1 MATLILEDGS
11 RFEGTLFGHKQPA
24 TGEVV
29 FMTGMSGYQETL
41 TDPAYRGQI
50 VCMTYPLI
58 GNVGVNDLD
67 FESGCVQVSGLVV
80 SELCELPSNWQ
91 MKKTLDEFLDEQGVT
106 GICGVDT
113 RALTRHI
120 RDNGVMR
127 GRIVAGEATEED
139 IAACRAFS
147 LHGEAIEASCRERH
161 DVSTAGDVRIA
172 VLDLGMK
179 RSLTNWIVRQGAQVT
194 AFPALTGAQEMLE
207 SGCDGVLISAGPG
220 NPEDYPQIVE
230 TVKALMAAKPV
241 MGVGLGHLL
250 MALASGCRVERMR
263 FGHHGG
269 NQPVKDLAAGT
280 CAVTSQSHLYAVSGD
295 ALPEG
300 VRVSHIN
307 WNDRSVEG
315 LVYEGKDAFSVQ
327 FIPSGLGGSFDTTAL
342 FDRFL
347 KMVRANRERA
357 GV

>member
-58 GNVGVNDLD
+58 GNVGVSDLD

-91 MKKTLDEFLDEQGVT
+91 MKKTLDEFLDEQGVA

-127 GRIVAGEATEED
+127 GRIVVGEATEED
-139 IAACRAFS
+139 LAACRSFA
-147 LHGEAIEASCRERH
+147 LHGEAIDASCRERH

-179 RSLTNWIVRQGAQVT
+179 RSLTNWIVKQGAQVT
-194 AFPALTGAQEMLE
+194 VFPALTGAQEILE

-230 TVKALMAAKPV
+230 TVKALMEKKPV

-280 CAVTSQSHLYAVSGD
+280 CAVTSQSHLYAVSGEV
-295 ALPEG
+295 LPEG

-307 WNDRSVEG
+307 WNDRSIEG
-315 LVYEGKDAFSVQ
+315 LVYEGRDAFSVQ
-327 FIPSGLGGSFDTTAL
+327 FIPSGLGGPFDTTAL
-342 FDRFL
+342 FDNFL
-347 KMVRANRERA
+347 KTVRANREKA

>member
-11 RFEGTLFGHKQPA
+11 RFEGTLFGRRQPA

-41 TDPAYRGQI
+41 TDPSYRGQI

-58 GNVGVNDLD
+58 GNVGVSKLD
-67 FESGCVQVSGLVV
+67 DESGCAQAAGLIV

-91 MKKTLDEFLDEQGVT
+91 MDRTLGAFLDEQGVT
-106 GICGVDT
+106 GLCGVDT

-127 GRIVAGEATEED
+127 GRIVAGEATEGD
-139 IAACRAFS
+139 LAVCRAFS
-147 LHGEAIEASCRERH
+147 LAGEAIAASCAARY
-161 DVSTAGDVRIA
+161 DVSTEGGVRVA

-179 RSLTNWIVRQGAQVT
+179 RSLTDWMVSRGAQVT
-194 AFPALTGAQEMLE
+194 VFPALTGAQEILA
-207 SGCDGVLISAGPG
+207 SGCDGVLVSPGPG
-220 NPEDYPQIVE
+220 NPQDYPQITE
-230 TVKALMAAKPV
+230 TVKALMEARPV

-269 NQPVKDLAAGT
+269 NQPVRDLAAGT
-280 CAVTSQSHLYAVSGD
+280 CAVTGQSHLYVVSGE
-295 ALPEG
+295 AMPEG
-300 VRVSHIN
+300 VRVSHVN
-307 WNDRSVEG
+307 WNDRSIEG
-315 LVYEGKDAFSVQ
+315 LAYEGKDAFSVQ
-327 FIPSGLGGSFDTTAL
+327 FVPSGLGGPFDTTYL

-347 KMVRANRERA
+347 KMVRESRERRGA
-357 GV
+357 

>member
-172 VLDLGMK
+172 VLDLGME
-179 RSLTNWIVRQGAQVT
+179 RSLTNWIVRRGAQVT
-194 AFPALTGAQEMLE
+194 VFPALTGAQEILE
-207 SGCDGVLISAGPG
+207 SGCEGVLISAGPG

-347 KMVRANRERA
+347 NMVRANRERA

>member
-67 FESGCVQVSGLVV
+67 FESGCVQAAGLVV

-194 AFPALTGAQEMLE
+194 VFPALTGAQEILE

-307 WNDRSVEG
+307 WNDRSIEG
-315 LVYEGKDAFSVQ
+315 LVYEGRDAFSVQ
-327 FIPSGLGGSFDTTAL
+327 FIPSGLGGPFDTTAL
-342 FDRFL
+342 FDDFL
-347 KMVRANRERA
+347 KTVRANREKA

>member
-127 GRIVAGEATEED
+127 GRIVPGEAAQED
-139 IAACRAFS
+139 LAACRAFA
-147 LHGEAIEASCRERH
+147 LHGEVIAASCRERH

-179 RSLTNWIVRQGAQVT
+179 LSLTNWLVRQGAQVT
-194 AFPALTGAQEMLE
+194 AFPALTGAQEILE
-207 SGCDGVLISAGPG
+207 SGCDGMLISAGPG

-307 WNDRSVEG
+307 WNDRSIEG
-315 LVYEGKDAFSVQ
+315 LVYEGRDAFSVQ
-327 FIPSGLGGSFDTTAL
+327 FIPSGLGGPFDTTAL
-342 FDRFL
+342 FDNFL
-347 KMVRANRERA
+347 KTVRANREKA

>member
-58 GNVGVNDLD
+58 GNVGINDLD
-67 FESGCVQVSGLVV
+67 YESGCAQAAGLIV

-127 GRIVAGEATEED
+127 GRIVAGEAGEED
-139 IAACRAFS
+139 LAACRAFS
-147 LHGEAIEASCRERH
+147 LHGEAIAASCKARH

-194 AFPALTGAQEMLE
+194 VFPALTGAQEILE
-207 SGCDGVLISAGPG
+207 SGCEGVLISAGPG

-263 FGHHGG
+263 FGHHGS

-280 CAVTSQSHLYAVSGD
+280 CAVTSQSHLYTVSGD

-347 KMVRANRERA
+347 NMVRANRERA

>member
-179 RSLTNWIVRQGAQVT
+179 RSLTNWIVRRGAQVT
-194 AFPALTGAQEMLE
+194 VFPALTGAQEILL

-241 MGVGLGHLL
+241 RGVGLGHLL

-307 WNDRSVEG
+307 WNDRSIEG
-315 LVYEGKDAFSVQ
+315 LVYEGRDAFSVQ
-327 FIPSGLGGSFDTTAL
+327 FIPSGLGGPFDTTAL
-342 FDRFL
+342 FDDFL
-347 KMVRANRERA
+347 KTVRANREKA

>member
-11 RFEGTLFGHKQPA
+11 RYEGTLFGHKQSV

-29 FMTGMSGYQETL
+29 FTTGMTGYQETL
-41 TDPAYRGQI
+41 TDPSYCGQI

-58 GNVGVNDLD
+58 GNVGINDLD
-67 FESGCVQVSGLVV
+67 DESAGVRMRGFIV
-80 SELCELPSNWQ
+80 SELCDTPSNWQ
-91 MKKTLDEFLDEQGVT
+91 TKKTLDQYLAEQGVT

-161 DVSTAGDVRIA
+161 DVSTAGDVKVA

-179 RSLTNWIVRQGAQVT
+179 RSLTNWIVRRGAQVT
-194 AFPALTGAQEMLE
+194 VFPALTGAQEILL

-307 WNDRSVEG
+307 WNDRSIEG
-315 LVYEGKDAFSVQ
+315 LVYEGRDAFSVQ
-327 FIPSGLGGSFDTTAL
+327 FIPSGLGGPFDTTAL
-342 FDRFL
+342 FDDFL
-347 KMVRANRERA
+347 KTVRANREKA

>member
-127 GRIVAGEATEED
+127 GRIVPGEAAQED
-139 IAACRAFS
+139 LAACRAFA
-147 LHGEAIEASCRERH
+147 LHGEVIAASCRERH

-179 RSLTNWIVRQGAQVT
+179 RSLTNRIVRQGAQVT
-194 AFPALTGAQEMLE
+194 VFPALTGVREILE
-207 SGCDGVLISAGPG
+207 SGCDGVLISDGPG
-220 NPEDYPQIVE
+220 NPEEYPQIVE
-230 TVKALMAAKPV
+230 TVKTLMEKRPV
-241 MGVGLGHLL
+241 MGVGLGHLM

-280 CAVTSQSHLYAVSGD
+280 CAVTSQSHLYAVSGE
-295 ALPEG
+295 ALPKG

-307 WNDRSVEG
+307 WNDRSIEG
-315 LVYEGKDAFSVQ
+315 LVYESRDAFSVQ
-327 FIPSGLGGSFDTTAL
+327 FIPSGLGGPFDTTAL
-342 FDRFL
+342 FDNFL
-347 KMVRANRERA
+347 KTVRANREKA

>member
-58 GNVGVNDLD
+58 GNVGINDLD
-67 FESGCVQVSGLVV
+67 FESGCVQAAGLVV

-91 MKKTLDEFLDEQGVT
+91 MKKTLDEFFDEQGVT

-179 RSLTNWIVRQGAQVT
+179 RSLTDWIVRQGAQVT
-194 AFPALTGAQEMLE
+194 VFPALTGAQEILE
-207 SGCDGVLISAGPG
+207 SGCEGVLISAGPG

-280 CAVTSQSHLYAVSGD
+280 CAVTSQSHLYTVSGD

-347 KMVRANRERA
+347 NMVRANRERA

>member
-139 IAACRAFS
+139 IVTCRAFS

-161 DVSTAGDVRIA
+161 DVSTAGDVKVA

-179 RSLTNWIVRQGAQVT
+179 RSLTNWIVRRGAQVT
-194 AFPALTGAQEMLE
+194 VFPALTGAQEILL

-220 NPEDYPQIVE
+220 NPEDYPQIV
-230 TVKALMAAKPV
+230 
-241 MGVGLGHLL
+241 
-250 MALASGCRVERMR
+250 
-263 FGHHGG
+263 
-269 NQPVKDLAAGT
+269 
-280 CAVTSQSHLYAVSGD
+280 
-295 ALPEG
+295 
-300 VRVSHIN
+300 
-307 WNDRSVEG
+307 
-315 LVYEGKDAFSVQ
+315 
-327 FIPSGLGGSFDTTAL
+327 
-342 FDRFL
+342 
-347 KMVRANRERA
+347 
-357 GV
+357 

>member
-11 RFEGTLFGHKQPA
+11 RFEGTLFGRRQPA
-24 TGEVV
+24 MGEVV
-29 FMTGMSGYQETL
+29 FMTGMSGDQETL

-58 GNVGVNDLD
+58 GNVGVSALD
-67 FESGCVQVSGLVV
+67 FESGSAQVSGLIV

-91 MKKTLDEFLDEQGVT
+91 MKGTLGDFLDEQGVT
-106 GICGVDT
+106 GLCGVDT

-127 GRIVAGEATEED
+127 GRIVENEATEED
-139 IAACRAFS
+139 LAACRAFS
-147 LHGEAIEASCRERH
+147 LTGEAIAASCAEKY
-161 DVSTAGDVRIA
+161 DVSTEGDVRIA

-179 RSLTNWIVRQGAQVT
+179 RSLTDWIVRQGAQVT
-194 AFPALTGAQEMLE
+194 VFPALTGAQEILA
-207 SGCDGVLISAGPG
+207 SGCDGVLVSPGPG
-220 NPEDYPQIVE
+220 NPQDYPQIAA
-230 TVKALMAAKPV
+230 TVKTLMDERPT

-280 CAVTSQSHLYAVSGD
+280 CAVTSQSHLYAVSGE
-295 ALPEG
+295 ALTEG

-307 WNDRSVEG
+307 WNDRSIEG
-315 LVYEGKDAFSVQ
+315 LAYEGKNAFSVQ
-327 FIPSGLGGSFDTTAL
+327 FVPSGLGGPFDTTSV

-347 KMVRANRERA
+347 RMVRENRERA
-357 GV
+357 GE

>member
-11 RFEGTLFGHKQPA
+11 RFEGTLFGRRQPA

-58 GNVGVNDLD
+58 GNVGVSDLD
-67 FESGCVQVSGLVV
+67 FESGCAQAAGLVV
-80 SELCELPSNWQ
+80 SELCELPSSWQ
-91 MKKTLDEFLDEQGVT
+91 MSRTLDEFLSEQGVT

-127 GRIVAGEATEED
+127 GRIVDGEATEEEL
-139 IAACRAFS
+139 AACRAFA
-147 LHGEAIEASCRERH
+147 LHGEAIEASCRECY
-161 DVSTAGDVRIA
+161 DVSTEGDVRIA

-179 RSLTNWIVRQGAQVT
+179 RSLTSRLVKQGAQVSV
-194 AFPALTGAQEMLE
+194 FPALSSAQEILE

-220 NPEDYPQIVE
+220 NPEDYPQIVK
-230 TVKALMAAKPV
+230 TVEALMAAKPV

-263 FGHHGG
+263 FGHHGS

-280 CAVTSQSHLYAVSGD
+280 CAVTGQSHLYAVSGD

-300 VRVSHIN
+300 VRVSHVN
-307 WNDRSVEG
+307 WNDRSIEG
-315 LVYEGKDAFSVQ
+315 LTYEGREAFSVQ
-327 FIPSGLGGSFDTTAL
+327 FIPSGLGGPFDTTIL
-342 FDRFL
+342 FDNFL
-347 KMVRANRERA
+347 KTVRASRERTGA
-357 GV
+357 

>member
-11 RFEGTLFGHKQPA
+11 RFEGTLFGHKQPV

-58 GNVGVNDLD
+58 GNVGVSDLD

-127 GRIVAGEATEED
+127 GRIVAGEAGEED
-139 IAACRAFS
+139 LAACRAFS
-147 LHGEAIEASCRERH
+147 LHGEAIAASCKARH

-194 AFPALTGAQEMLE
+194 VFPALTGAQEILE
-207 SGCDGVLISAGPG
+207 SGCEGVLISAGPG

-280 CAVTSQSHLYAVSGD
+280 CAVTSQSHLYTVSGD

-315 LVYEGKDAFSVQ
+315 LVYEDKDAFSVQ

-347 KMVRANRERA
+347 NMVRANRERA
-357 GV
+357 GG